1 MCTPSQSAM
10 LPYSLKIPSPYFPF
24 GPSSGSLNQAHLSAL
39 DFQRSQLNDYNV
51 RVQLG
56 LRNYQNSLGLSPFHS
71 YITDP
76 YSQAF
81 FYKHDPRARFVQE
94 EPKPS
99 HSYIGLIAMAILS
112 SKEKK
117 LVLSDIYQ
125 WILDNY
131 PYFRSRGPG
140 WRNSIRHNLSLNDC
154 FIKSGRS
161 ANGKGHYWAVHP
173 ANVEDFER
181 GDFRRRRA
189 QRKVRRHMGLSV
201 PDDDDSPSPSPTQ
214 PWPLGVEP
222 DRPVLDPARSHEDQK
237 RLDIHNPQMEGLMLS
252 HATPVFLPGLRKPSK
267 RRLFDMASLLAP
279 DDDDE
284 DGMSMKM
291 PREGSSVALK
301 AACHGREGELSE
313 QRCCDSRCISPHGN
327 QDSRSPC
334 SRSGI
339 CCASEDE
346 DNDEDNEEIEVASRP
361 SSPMIN
367 VKETGCLE
375 ENVHQVRR
383 LSISTEDNAAL
394 DMNSSAQKDTSHTS
408 NGALDLSSPNST
420 DIDGRSPYSSRP
432 DISNE
437 ILSGNLGRS
446 PPTGNPAEISERSQI
461 VSSPH
466 DSLKQ
471 LPLGTKLYSAELSQ
485 RYESTDERVLHDSNI
500 PASAAACEDRAGIG
514 FMPPTPR
521 MGFDI
526 TKLNPESMHY
536 FRLQLQGGP
545 RRALDLR
552 GLSADPRFE
561 PKPGLNDVAAPFPGV
576 DLRNHPDSVQPGH
589 TTPGERHHMTSPE
602 SLRLVGMGGRWAP
615 PGLLRGSLP
624 SRDNLGMFS
633 ALGARSPNV
642 YSPFQAVNFPL
653 QPLQRGMPALAPLRG
668 NLPPMTSL
676 PSSTSPPSSSSSLTL
691 ATASSEAPVLD
702 STTSPPPP
710 TSDGSGHVINITSSS
725 SVDRCSSNNS
735 NSSHPNSS

>member
-1 MCTPSQSAM
+1 MCAPSQSAM
-10 LPYSLKIPSPYFPF
+10 LPYNLKIPSPYFPF
-24 GPSSGSLNQAHLSAL
+24 GPSGGGLNQAHLSAL

-214 PWPLGVEP
+214 PWPLGVDA
-222 DRPVLDPARSHEDQK
+222 DRSVLDPARSHEDQK
-237 RLDIHNPQMEGLMLS
+237 RLDIHTPQMEGLMLS
-252 HATPVFLPGLRKPSK
+252 HTTPVFLPGLRKPSK

-279 DDDDE
+279 DDDEDDGIGVKVQRE
-284 DGMSMKM
+284 DGS
-291 PREGSSVALK
+291 EVLK
-301 AACHGREGELSE
+301 AACHGSDRDRSE
-313 QRCCDSRCISPHGN
+313 QRCCDSSSCLSPRDN
-327 QDSRSPC
+327 QDCRSPC
-334 SRSGI
+334 SRSGV
-339 CCASEDE
+339 CCASDDE
-346 DNDEDNEEIEVASRP
+346 DNDEENEEIEVASRP
-361 SSPMIN
+361 GSPVLN
-367 VKETGCLE
+367 LKESNSPA
-375 ENVHQVRR
+375 ENAQRIRR
-383 LSISTEDNAAL
+383 LSISIGEDAVQNL
-394 DMNSSAQKDTSHTS
+394 NSTSQKESSHIM
-408 NGALDLSSPNST
+408 NGALDLSSPSSMELES
-420 DIDGRSPYSSRP
+420 RSPYSSRV
-432 DISNE
+432 DISNGA
-437 ILSGNLGRS
+437 LQGNVGRS
-446 PPTGNPAEISERSQI
+446 SLGVSQPTSNHSEAAENRQVTPSPPGN
-461 VSSPH
+461 
-466 DSLKQ
+466 LKQ
-471 LPLGTKLYSAELSQ
+471 LPIGTKLHNVESSQ
-485 RYESTDERVLHDSNI
+485 RLGSTEDKILRDTNFLSNGAVSEERPGV
-500 PASAAACEDRAGIG
+500 G
-514 FMPPTPR
+514 FVPTTPR
-521 MGFDI
+521 MDFDMS
-526 TKLNPESMHY
+526 KLSPESMQY
-536 FRLQLQGGP
+536 FRMQLQGGT

-552 GLSADPRFE
+552 EFGADPRFDL
-561 PKPGLNDVAAPFPGV
+561 KLGLNEMAVTFPGM
-576 DLRNHPDSVQPGH
+576 DLRNHPDTVRPNPTS
-589 TTPGERHHMTSPE
+589 PGERHPMVTSPE
-602 SLRLVGMGGRWAP
+602 AFRLAAGMGVRWTP
-615 PGLLRGSLP
+615 PGLLRGALP

-633 ALGARSPNV
+633 ALGARTPSV
-642 YSPFQAVNFPL
+642 YSPFQAVSFPL
-653 QPLQRGMPALAPLRG
+653 QPQRGMTALTPLRG
-668 NLPPMTSL
+668 SLPNTLQPMTSI
-676 PSSTSPPSSSSSLTL
+676 PSSTSPSSSSSPPSLTF
-691 ATASSEAPVLD
+691 AAVSSAEAPLRKLLPC
-702 STTSPPPP
+702 SPKTSFKRKK
-710 TSDGSGHVINITSSS
+710 VKQ
-725 SVDRCSSNNS
+725 
-735 NSSHPNSS
+735 